1 MFSFFEIKKKSQ
13 TPLNTLLFYG
23 KGIIDATNFAAMSP
37 DDSLGYMCGCDV
49 SVFMNGQI
57 EIYTDDETKD
67 LLESFPVLDI
77 IRAND
82 NINNYDPNHITD
94 VSLTTENKNF
104 QISFQ
109 TKESKDEFWNA
120 LTTTYDNLKESK

>member
-1 MFSFFEIKKKSQ
+1 MFSFFKIKKKSQ

-23 KGIIDATNFAAMSP
+23 KGIIDVTNFDAMSP